1 MRYEEEKVDLPP
13 GAVLALVTDGV
24 TEAHVGEEMLEISGV
39 AEVLQEHA
47 AQPAETIAEA
57 ILSRARQFS
66 GGYLRDDVAILGP
79 KSGGAMSMK
88 TPARA
93 RVLICED
100 EGLTA
105 LRLKKALT
113 SLGYEVAGEAKNG
126 EEAVSLAAQLNPDAI
141 LMDIRMPK
149 LDGIA
154 ATEQIMSARPTAI
167 VMITAYSE
175 RELVDAAV
183 RAGASGYLVKPVSD
197 EQIEPALAVALNR
210 FAELRELNDEVTD
223 LKEALEVR
231 KVVERAKGILMRRL
245 QIPEDEAYKR
255 LQKLS
260 RDRRQSLKQTS
271 EQVLAAADLLG

>member
-1 MRYEEEKVDLPP
+1 M
-13 GAVLALVTDGV
+13 A
-24 TEAHVGEEMLEISGV
+24 S
-39 AEVLQEHA
+39 
-47 AQPAETIAEA
+47 ET
-57 ILSRARQFS
+57 
-66 GGYLRDDVAILGP
+66 P
-79 KSGGAMSMK
+79 KRK
-88 TPARA
+88 A

-113 SLGYEVAGEAKNG
+113 SLGYEVAGQAKNG
-126 EEAVSLAAQLNPDAI
+126 EEAVALAGQLQPDAI

-154 ATEQIMSARPTAI
+154 AAEQIMSACPTAI

-210 FAELRELNDEVTD
+210 FAELRDLNGELSD
-223 LKEALEVR
+223 LKEALEAR

-245 QIPEDEAYKR
+245 QLPEDEAYKR

-260 RDRRQSLKQTS
+260 RDRRQTLKQTA

>member
-1 MRYEEEKVDLPP
+1 
-13 GAVLALVTDGV
+13 
-24 TEAHVGEEMLEISGV
+24 
-39 AEVLQEHA
+39 
-47 AQPAETIAEA
+47 
-57 ILSRARQFS
+57 
-66 GGYLRDDVAILGP
+66 
-79 KSGGAMSMK
+79 MSDK
-88 TPARA
+88 TPQAKA

-126 EEAVSLAAQLNPDAI
+126 EEAVALAEQLKPDAI

-154 ATEQIMSARPTAI
+154 ATERIMSARPTAI

-210 FAELRELNDEVTD
+210 FAELRDLNGELSD
-223 LKEALEVR
+223 LKEALEAR

-245 QIPEDEAYKR
+245 EMPEDEAYKW

-260 RDRRQSLKQTS
+260 RDRRQTLKQTA